1 MYKYHELTMG
11 GGLRPLV
18 TGELHKWGAAH
29 ERADKRGERNGT
41 PGAE

>member
-18 TGELHKWGAAH
+18 TGELHKRGAAYEGAHKCH
-29 ERADKRGERNGT
+29 ERDGA